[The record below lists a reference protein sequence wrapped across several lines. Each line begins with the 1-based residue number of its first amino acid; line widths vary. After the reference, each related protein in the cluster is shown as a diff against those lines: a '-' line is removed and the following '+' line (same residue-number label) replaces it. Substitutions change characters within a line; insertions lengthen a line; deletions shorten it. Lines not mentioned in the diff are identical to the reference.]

1 MPNGVSDALSIAPVS
16 RIVRSILMSRIV
28 GGLLLLGLG
37 LSAVAAEASQDK
49 PTTPAA
55 QYEALAKEFNDAA
68 HAYYLKATAGEER
81 SEAVARLEKLPR
93 RFLELAENNPKDPV
107 ALDALVQAVNAEMW
121 LENNSTHPGFG
132 GDSPEVRAL
141 AILRR
146 DHVQSDR
153 LGEACRRVR
162 YGFRE
167 ESEAF
172 LRAVL
177 EQNPHRQVR
186 ALACL
191 RLAQCLNGRLQR
203 LDVIRERPEIARRYE
218 GLFGRD
224 YLQAL
229 LRRDRGEALR
239 EVESVFERASR
250 DFGDVKVPYGDTV
263 AEEARSELHEIR
275 HLSVGKP
282 AQEIEGQDQDGRRFR
297 LSDYRGKVV
306 LLYFWSEY

>member
-1 MPNGVSDALSIAPVS
+1 GDASMH
-16 RIVRSILMSRIV
+16 RIGKGAFFLALGMS
-28 GGLLLLGLG
+28 
-37 LSAVAAEASQDK
+37 VAAAEEDQDK

-68 HAYYLKATAGEER
+68 HAFYLKATAGEER
-81 SEAVARLEKLPR
+81 SEALARLETLPR
-93 RFLELAENNPKDPV
+93 RFLELAETNPRDPV
-107 ALDALVQAVNAEMW
+107 ALDALVQAVNEEMW
-121 LENNSTHPGFG
+121 LENNSTHPVFG
-132 GDSPEVRAL
+132 RDSPEVRAL
-141 AILRR
+141 AILLR

-162 YGFRE
+162 YGFRR

-177 EQNPHRQVR
+177 EQNPHREVR

-203 LDVIRERPEIARRYE
+203 LDVIRERPEMARRYE

-224 YLQAL
+224 YLQTL
-229 LRRDRGEALR
+229 LRRDRARAVR
-239 EVESVFERASR
+239 EVESVFERAAR
-250 DFGDVKVPYGDTV
+250 DFGDVKLPDGDTV

-275 HLSVGKP
+275 HLAVGKP
-282 AQEIEGQDQDGRRFR
+282 AQEIEGQDQDGRHFK

>member
-1 MPNGVSDALSIAPVS
+1 
-16 RIVRSILMSRIV
+16 MSVKPPSAEEIRELARDTHIE
-28 GGLLLLGLG
+28 
-37 LSAVAAEASQDK
+37 LSAGK
-49 PTTPAA
+49 
-55 QYEALAKEFNDAA
+55 
-68 HAYYLKATAGEER
+68 
-81 SEAVARLEKLPR
+81 
-93 RFLELAENNPKDPV
+93 
-107 ALDALVQAVNAEMW
+107 LDALVQAVNGEMW

-132 GDSPEVRAL
+132 TDSPEVRAL
-141 AILRR
+141 AIQLR
-146 DHVQSDR
+146 DHVRSDR

-162 YGFRE
+162 YGFRK

-177 EQNPHRQVR
+177 EQNQHREVR

-191 RLAQCLNGRLQR
+191 RLARFLKGRLQR
-203 LDVIRERPEIARRYE
+203 LDVLRERPEMARRYE

-229 LRRDRGEALR
+229 LRGDRAEAVR
-239 EVESVFERASR
+239 EVESVFERAAR

-282 AQEIEGQDQDGRRFR
+282 AQEIEGEDQDGRRFK
-297 LSDYRGKVV
+297 LSDYRGRVV